1 MSTYQTDIAKVS
13 IIELSKI
20 IVVEA
25 VKKAASMGTEAKHLE
40 DQKKQFIEIG
50 EKIGNLIALINSCDS
65 KTDYIKDGDERVVL
79 IDEIKLPKGC
89 EMFLLPKKVTLVEDN
104 PLVKDI
110 LDRDGETVKAGPLP
124 RLSELRDFM
133 AIVGNWVKGS
143 ESSEITVGD
152 HRKVVSVV
160 DIAERVIV
168 SGRLHVTSMDVTKL
182 RMPIML
188 DKDILEYLNTSAYS
202 VEWTFLAD
210 ELIRKC
216 ARALLLKEA

>member
-1 MSTYQTDIAKVS
+1 MSTYQTDIAKMS

-20 IVVEA
+20 LVVEA

-50 EKIGNLIALINSCDS
+50 EKIGNLIALVNSCDS
-65 KTDYIKDGDERVVL
+65 KKDYITDGDGRVVP
-79 IDEIKLPKGC
+79 IEEIKLPKGC
-89 EMFLLPKKVTLVEDN
+89 EMFLLPKKVTLVDDN

-110 LDRDGETVKAGPLP
+110 LDRNSETTQTGQLP

-160 DIAERVIV
+160 DIADRVIV
-168 SGRLHVTSMDVTKL
+168 DGRLYSTSVDVTKL
-182 RMPIML
+182 RMPLKI
-188 DKDILEYLNTSAYS
+188 DKDIIKYLNTNAYS